1 MNNSDYKV
9 TLQPEKISSKR
20 RKEGI
25 KIKAM
30 KKEEE
35 RRKDRILY
43 RDKKY
48 NQIKKKSSELLKV
61 STGYCV
67 YLIKFSQILL
77 ENNHMPVVAETRED
91 LTSLS
96 TFSSGCTVPVSTAQP
111 P

>member
-1 MNNSDYKV
+1 
-9 TLQPEKISSKR
+9 
-20 RKEGI
+20 
-25 KIKAM
+25 M

-48 NQIKKKSSELLKV
+48 HQILKKASELLKV
-61 STGYCV
+61 STGYCI

-77 ENNHMPVVAETRED
+77 ENNHMPLVAEAWED

-96 TFSSGCTVPVSTAQP
+96 TFSSGCTVPVSTAQTP
-111 P
+111 